1 MIRKKIVKIF
11 KDTNFS
17 IDIITNLV
25 EVNFID
31 FKFNLTNET
40 YWPYK
45 KPNDEIKY
53 INVLS
58 NYLPQIVKQ
67 LVNTID
73 DRYREIHPVK
83 KCSTNLKVIMKVHW
97 IKVVIKLCRNIKYPQ
112 YRLIITTKMEKE
124 GSSLQS
130 ECFNKCSANLP
141 KVNR

>member
-73 DRYREIHPVK
+73 DRYWEIHPVK

-112 YRLIITTKMEKE
+112 YRLIITTKM
-124 GSSLQS
+124 
-130 ECFNKCSANLP
+130 
-141 KVNR
+141 